1 MVGIGMIGMC
11 ILSIC
16 LFIGIVRYLGNKGG
30 N

>member
-11 ILSIC
+11 ILTGC
-16 LFIGIVRYLGNKGG
+16 LFIAIVRYLGNKGG